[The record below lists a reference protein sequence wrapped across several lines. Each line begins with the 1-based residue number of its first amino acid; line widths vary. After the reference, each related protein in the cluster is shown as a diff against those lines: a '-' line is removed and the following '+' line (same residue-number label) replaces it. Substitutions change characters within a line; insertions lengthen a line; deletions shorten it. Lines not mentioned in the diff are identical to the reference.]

1 MSSSGRLPTKRRRR
15 WKVSTQRLK
24 KEDGTRR
31 VIVTP
36 PSPAPSLLLLW
47 LLCVTSCSPA
57 SVPSGHCS
65 QWVNDEIQQCVQ
77 PVADFAKT
85 LNKQQ
90 QTEESSPSSMP
101 TSEFGQALQWPT
113 KMGGQVFREL
123 CRLINDFEL
132 CVDGYRQ
139 KCRRHITISL
149 IEASYG
155 FLCNEGFDTF
165 MASAECLMDLDQRPN
180 VKQCHDRT
188 LKSIEEANNDEGGTV
203 ATKLNKM
210 CSALNYFS
218 NCVRTPIR
226 QSCGIDAWR
235 VIFRV
240 LKDTTRTL
248 MPQCQF
254 EELNEEKEREEQKG
268 REEENGR
275 GSDWN
280 EKGGRKASE
289 SDRRN
294 DWKEE
299 KEVGKGRGDWKEEK
313 EVGKGR
319 GDWKEEKE
327 VGKGRGDWKEEKEV
341 GKGRGDWKEE
351 KEVGEG
357 RGDWKE
363 EKEVGKGR
371 GDWKEEKEVG
381 KGRGDWKEEKEVGKG
396 RGDWKEEKEVG
407 EGRGDWKEEK
417 EVGEGRGDW
426 KEEKKWGR
434 EEATGR
440 KRKNGEGRG
449 DWKEEKEVGEGRG
462 DWKEEKEVGKGR
474 GDWKEEKEVGE
485 EKEAKAI
492 NGKKDEANGRN
503 RGTARNSVKLTTAT
517 AADPF
522 GEWEEW
528 EEDTAV
534 PRPSADD
541 HAELHHQIHYG
552 SQLSR
557 NGASPT
563 EAAPVR
569 TESNF
574 ILFVP
579 FLLSVVLFS
588 SAPLYC
594 FTFLSFFVEFR

>member
-1 MSSSGRLPTKRRRR
+1 MSLFGRLPAKRRRR
-15 WKVSTQRLK
+15 RKVSKQRDKGK
-24 KEDGTRR
+24 KDDGTRR
-31 VIVTP
+31 VLVTP

-47 LLCVTSCSPA
+47 LLCVTSGSPA

-65 QWVNDEIQQCVQ
+65 QWVNDEIKQCVQ

-101 TSEFGQALQWPT
+101 SSEFGQALQWPT

-203 ATKLNKM
+203 ATKLDKM

-226 QSCGIDAWR
+226 QSCGIEAWR

-254 EELNEEKEREEQKG
+254 EELNEEKEKEEQKG

-275 GSDWN
+275 RS
-280 EKGGRKASE
+280 
-289 SDRRN
+289 

-299 KEVGKGRGDWKEEK
+299 KE
-313 EVGKGR
+313 
-319 GDWKEEKE
+319 
-327 VGKGRGDWKEEKEV
+327 
-341 GKGRGDWKEE
+341 
-351 KEVGEG
+351 
-357 RGDWKE
+357 
-363 EKEVGKGR
+363 
-371 GDWKEEKEVG
+371 
-381 KGRGDWKEEKEVGKG
+381 
-396 RGDWKEEKEVG
+396 
-407 EGRGDWKEEK
+407 
-417 EVGEGRGDW
+417 
-426 KEEKKWGR
+426 
-434 EEATGR
+434 
-440 KRKNGEGRG
+440 
-449 DWKEEKEVGEGRG
+449 
-462 DWKEEKEVGKGR
+462 
-474 GDWKEEKEVGE
+474 
-485 EKEAKAI
+485 
-492 NGKKDEANGRN
+492 
-503 RGTARNSVKLTTAT
+503 
-517 AADPF
+517 
-522 GEWEEW
+522 
-528 EEDTAV
+528 
-534 PRPSADD
+534 
-541 HAELHHQIHYG
+541 HQIHYG

-574 ILFVP
+574 NLFVP

-594 FTFLSFFVEFR
+594 FFLLSFFVQFR